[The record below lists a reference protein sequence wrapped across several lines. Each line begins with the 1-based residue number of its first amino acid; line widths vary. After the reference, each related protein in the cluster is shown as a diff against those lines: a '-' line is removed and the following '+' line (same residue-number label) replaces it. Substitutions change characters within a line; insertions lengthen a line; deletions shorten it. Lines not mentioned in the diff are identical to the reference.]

1 MALTGVTNEEKI
13 WNYLRAQG
21 FNDFG
26 AAGLMGNLYA
36 ESGLKPT
43 NLQNTYEKSL
53 GFTDDGYTAAV
64 DNSSYTNF
72 VHDSAGYGLAQWTY
86 YSRKQNLL
94 NYAKSIGTSIGD
106 LEMQLQFL
114 VKELNGYSGM
124 SQNLKNATS
133 VLNASNWVLL
143 NFERP
148 ADQGT
153 SVQNKRASFG
163 QTYYDKFAG
172 KTTTTEKGATNMSAV
187 ERLIAT
193 ARAEVGYLEKATN
206 SNLDDKTANAGN
218 NNWTKYARDL
228 DNLGNIYNGKK
239 NGYAWCDMFVDW
251 CFIKTFGVE
260 LAMKLLCQ
268 AYNGAGAG
276 CTYSAQYYKN
286 KGQFYKSNP
295 KPGDQIFFTNDGGA
309 SSSHTGIVVAVDSSR
324 VYTIEGNTSSATGVV
339 ANGGCVR
346 EKSYSLSY
354 ANIYGYG
361 RPDWL
366 LAGDSVSSTTP
377 AISTT
382 YPTIKSGSS
391 GSYVKLLQESLI
403 ALGYNV
409 GSSGAVGE
417 FGNATLEAVKQF
429 QKNNKLTVD
438 GVVGSQTWTA
448 LKTNP
453 IANDK
458 AVNYQGK
465 VVANGGLNCRTDPVD
480 GSVITAYPN
489 GAVVTIIKER
499 NGWGYTGTGW
509 VSLDYIQK
517 ITQTATVQPQVQK
530 EDDDVL
536 SFEDWKKY
544 MEQYRKELQD
554 NDCGSWSEAA
564 RQWAIS
570 TGMITGMGT
579 GADGKPNYAW
589 ADQLTREQAAALFYR
604 FAQMM
609 GKV

>member
-1 MALTGVTNEEKI
+1 MALTGKTNEEKI
-13 WNYLRAQG
+13 WNFLKAQG
-21 FNDFG
+21 FNDYG
-26 AAGLMGNLYA
+26 TAGLMGNLYA
-36 ESGLKPT
+36 ESGLQSI

-53 GFTDDGYTAAV
+53 GFSDESYTNAV
-64 DNSSYTNF
+64 DNGSYTNF

-94 NYAKSIGTSIGD
+94 DYAKSVGKSIGD

-114 VKELNGYSGM
+114 VKELSGYSGM
-124 SQNLKNATS
+124 TQNLKNAVS
-133 VLNASNWVLL
+133 LLEASNWVLL

-148 ADQGT
+148 LDQST

-163 QTYYDKFAG
+163 QVYYDKFAG
-172 KTTTTEKGATNMSAV
+172 RSTTVTTEKGDTMSAV

-193 ARAEVGYLEKATN
+193 AKAEIGYLEKATN
-206 SNLDDKTANAGN
+206 SQLDDKTANAGSN
-218 NNWTKYARDL
+218 NYTKYARDL

-251 CFIKTFGVE
+251 CFVKTFGVE

-309 SSSHTGIVVAVDSSR
+309 SSCHTGLVVAVDSSR
-324 VYTIEGNTSSATGVV
+324 VYTIEGNTSSTAGVV

-346 EKSYSLSY
+346 DKSYSLSY

-361 RPDWL
+361 RPDYS
-366 LAGDSVSSTTP
+366 LAGDTVLNTSPATTTDPTLKLGST
-377 AISTT
+377 
-382 YPTIKSGSS
+382 
-391 GSYVKLLQESLI
+391 GSYVKALQEALI
-403 ALGYNV
+403 KLSYDV
-409 GSSGAVGE
+409 GSAGADGD
-417 FGNATLEAVKQF
+417 FGNATLEAVKLF

-438 GVVGSQTWTA
+438 GVVGTQTWTA
-448 LKTNP
+448 LRNNP
-453 IANDK
+453 VANDK

-465 VVANGGLNCRTDPVD
+465 VKANGGLNCRTEPVN
-480 GSVITAYPN
+480 GSVITTYPN
-489 GAVVTIIKER
+489 GTLVTITKER

-509 VSLDYIQK
+509 VSLDYVVKVQE
-517 ITQTATVQPQVQK
+517 TVTVQPQTQK
-530 EDDDVL
+530 EDDDML
-536 SFEDWKKY
+536 SFDDWKKY

-554 NDCGSWSEAA
+554 NDAGSWSEAA

-570 TGMITGMGT
+570 NGLISGMGT

-604 FAQMM
+604 FAQYM